1 MKNISDQI
9 IVREIRKRNH
19 VVFKSLFIDYYEVLT
34 DYAERFVFNAEQSE
48 DIVQTLFI
56 YIWEHADNLSIES
69 SLSSYLFR
77 AVRNRCL
84 NYLRDMKVSD
94 KYGLLYLETI
104 LTNANDQAENDPK
117 INTTIMTA
125 MSELPPEM
133 ARIFELKYIQE
144 KKVKEIAESL
154 HISENTIKTQLLR
167 AKEKLRKALFN
178 SSPAI
183 RFSHKK

>member
-1 MKNISDQI
+1 
-9 IVREIRKRNH
+9 
-19 VVFKSLFIDYYEVLT
+19 
-34 DYAERFVFNAEQSE
+34 
-48 DIVQTLFI
+48 
-56 YIWEHADNLSIES
+56 
-69 SLSSYLFR
+69 
-77 AVRNRCL
+77 
-84 NYLRDMKVSD
+84 MKVSD

-178 SSPAI
+178 STPAI